1 MTPLFLAS
9 EPLSVGSSH
18 AWVATP
24 TVAATAPVLTVSMPS
39 YRGAAA

>member
-1 MTPLFLAS
+1 MTPLVLAS

-24 TVAATAPVLTVSMPS
+24 TVAATAPVLTASAYS
-39 YRGAAA
+39 LSKCAA